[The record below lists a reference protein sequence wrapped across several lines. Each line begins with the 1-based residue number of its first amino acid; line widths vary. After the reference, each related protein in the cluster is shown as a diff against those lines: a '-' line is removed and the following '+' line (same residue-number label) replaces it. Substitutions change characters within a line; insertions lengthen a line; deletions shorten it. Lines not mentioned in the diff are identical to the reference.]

1 VTLGLTMFPRHRLQ
15 LASMLLASGQDTAS
29 PRRSR
34 TQPNDMPIGPAQIAY
49 LAKAA
54 GAIPVVDG
62 AEIFVPLDHALEGR
76 WLAYVADRLSD
87 RR

>member
-1 VTLGLTMFPRHRLQ
+1 METTMFPRHRLQ
-15 LASMLLASGQDTAS
+15 FASMLLASGTDTAS
-29 PRRSR
+29 ARSS
-34 TQPNDMPIGPAQIAY
+34 PADDVPPGAAQIAY

-62 AEIFVPLDHALEGR
+62 AEIHLPLNHGLEER
-76 WLAYVADRLSD
+76 WLAYVAERLRA

>member
-1 VTLGLTMFPRHRLQ
+1 MAMFPRHRLQ
-15 LASMLLASGQDTAS
+15 FASMLLASGTDAAA

-34 TQPNDMPIGPAQIAY
+34 TPVNDMPIGPAQIAY

-62 AEIFVPLDHALEGR
+62 AEIYVPLDHALEGR